1 MNLFLND
8 LLLIIPQIFLLFSA
22 IILLMLGS
30 FTKKNSAKII
40 VYFSVLTLFLVTF
53 LEIFMPWDIHVIF
66 NNSLVENGFSRFVKS
81 IIFMSSAF
89 VIILSSKWL
98 IRYDEKAFEYPILIL
113 FSSLGMS
120 LMISANDLI
129 TLYLAIELQSLPLY
143 VMAAFKR
150 DSVESGEAG
159 IKYFVLGAL
168 SSSLF
173 LFGSSLIYGFTGSI
187 EFSEISRSIDILNIN
202 SGIVVG
208 IVFILSGLIFKI
220 SAVPFHMWTPDVYEG
235 SATPITAFFATAPK
249 MAAMCMLVN
258 ILYGPFSGAF
268 ESWQQIIIFVSI
280 ASMSLGSFVAIRQT
294 NIKRLL
300 AYSSIAHMGFA
311 LIGLISPLSQLGVQA
326 LLIYMLI
333 YIVTNLGVF
342 ACIISLEKNEGE
354 TISNTDDLSGLSKK
368 YPFISFSMAMLMFS
382 FAGIPPLAGFFGKYL
397 IFRSAIENGL
407 IEIAVF
413 GLIISVVAAFYY
425 IRIIKIMYFD
435 ESNIKITMLSSKG
448 LNITN
453 VICTIFIVFFIFI
466 YSIFP
471 ISELADLAAS
481 SIN

>member
-30 FTKKNSAKII
+30 FTKKNSAKIV
-40 VYFSVLTLFLVTF
+40 VYFSVLTLFLVSF

-300 AYSSIAHMGFA
+300 AYSSISHMGFA

>member
-280 ASMSLGSFVAIRQT
+280 ASMSLGSFVAIRQS

>member
-8 LLLIIPQIFLLFSA
+8 LLLIIPQFFLLFSA

-30 FTKKNSAKII
+30 FTKKNSAKIV

-53 LEIFMPWDIHVIF
+53 LEILMPWDIHVIF
-66 NNSLVENGFSRFVKS
+66 NNSLVENGFSRFAKS

-208 IVFILSGLIFKI
+208 VVFILSGLIFKI

-300 AYSSIAHMGFA
+300 AYSSISHMGFA

>member
-8 LLLIIPQIFLLFSA
+8 LLLIIPQFFLLFSA
-22 IILLMLGS
+22 VILLMLGS
-30 FTKKNSAKII
+30 FTKKNSAKIV

-53 LEIFMPWDIHVIF
+53 LEILMPWDIHVIF

-98 IRYDEKAFEYPILIL
+98 VRYDEKAFEYPILIL

-300 AYSSIAHMGFA
+300 AYSSISHMGFA

>member
-8 LLLIIPQIFLLFSA
+8 LVVIIPEVFLMISA
-22 IILLMLGS
+22 IILLMVGS
-30 FTKKNSAKII
+30 FSKKNSAKVV
-40 VYFSVLTLFLVTF
+40 VYFSVLTLITISF
-53 LEIFMPWDIHVIF
+53 LEIVLPWNNELIF
-66 NNSLVENGFSRFVKS
+66 NQSLVQNGFSRFVKS
-81 IIFMSSAF
+81 IIFLSSAF
-89 VIILSSKWL
+89 VMILSSRWL
-98 IRYDEKAFEYPILIL
+98 IKYDDKAFEYPILIL
-113 FSSLGMS
+113 FSTLGMS
-120 LMISANDLI
+120 FMVSANDLI

-143 VMAAFKR
+143 VMASFKK
-150 DSVESGEAG
+150 DNIESGEAG

-173 LFGSSLIYGFTGSI
+173 LFGASLVYGFTGSV
-187 EFSEISRSIDILNIN
+187 EFLEISKSIVSSDINT
-202 SGIVVG
+202 GIIVG

-235 SATPITAFFATAPK
+235 SAIPVTAFFATAPK
-249 MAAMCMLVN
+249 MAAMSMLVN

-280 ASMSLGSFVAIRQT
+280 ASMSLGSFVAIKQT

-311 LIGLISPLSQLGVQA
+311 LIGLASPLSSLGVQA

-333 YIVTNLGVF
+333 YLVTNLGVF
-342 ACIISLEKNEGE
+342 ACIISLETTEGK
-354 TISNTDDLSGLSKK
+354 TVSKISDLSGLSRS
-368 YPFISFSMAMLMFS
+368 YPLISFSMAMLMFS

-407 IEIAVF
+407 IELAIF
-413 GLIISVVAAFYY
+413 GLVVSVIGAYYY
-425 IRIIKIMYFD
+425 IKVIKIMYFD
-435 ESNIKITMLSSKG
+435 EPDIQLIKSSSKG

-453 VICTIFIVFFIFI
+453 TISTIFVIFFLLI
-466 YSIFP
+466 YTLIP
-471 ISELADLAAS
+471 IAEMANLAAS

>member
-30 FTKKNSAKII
+30 FTKKNSAKIV

-53 LEIFMPWDIHVIF
+53 LEILMPWDIHVIF

-280 ASMSLGSFVAIRQT
+280 ASMSLGSFVAIRQS

>member
-1 MNLFLND
+1 
-8 LLLIIPQIFLLFSA
+8 
-22 IILLMLGS
+22 MLGS

-40 VYFSVLTLFLVTF
+40 VYFSVLTLFLVSF

-300 AYSSIAHMGFA
+300 AYSSISHMGFA

>member
-1 MNLFLND
+1 MNFFLND

-280 ASMSLGSFVAIRQT
+280 ASMSLGSFVAIRQS

>member
-30 FTKKNSAKII
+30 FTKKNSAKIV

-53 LEIFMPWDIHVIF
+53 LEILMPWDIHVIF

-280 ASMSLGSFVAIRQT
+280 ASMSLGSFVAIRQS

-300 AYSSIAHMGFA
+300 AYSSISHMGFA

>member
-53 LEIFMPWDIHVIF
+53 LEIFMPWDIYVIF

-300 AYSSIAHMGFA
+300 AYSSISHMGFA

-368 YPFISFSMAMLMFS
+368 YPFISFSIAMLMFS

>member
-53 LEIFMPWDIHVIF
+53 LEIFMPWDIYVIF

-300 AYSSIAHMGFA
+300 AYSSISHMGFA

-333 YIVTNLGVF
+333 YIVTNIGVF

>member
-280 ASMSLGSFVAIRQT
+280 ASMSLGSFVAIRQS

-368 YPFISFSMAMLMFS
+368 YPFISFSIAMLMFS

>member
-1 MNLFLND
+1 MKLFLND
-8 LLLIIPQIFLLFSA
+8 LVVIIPEVFLMISA
-22 IILLMLGS
+22 IILLMVGS
-30 FTKKNSAKII
+30 FSKKNSAKVV
-40 VYFSVLTLFLVTF
+40 VYFSVLTLITISF
-53 LEIFMPWDIHVIF
+53 LEIVLPWNNELIF
-66 NNSLVENGFSRFVKS
+66 NQSLVQNGFSRFVKS
-81 IIFMSSAF
+81 IIFLSSAF
-89 VIILSSKWL
+89 VMILSSRWL
-98 IRYDEKAFEYPILIL
+98 IKYDDKAFEYPILIL
-113 FSSLGMS
+113 FSTLGMS
-120 LMISANDLI
+120 FMVSANDLI

-143 VMAAFKR
+143 VMASFKK
-150 DSVESGEAG
+150 DNIESGEAG

-173 LFGSSLIYGFTGSI
+173 LFGASLVYGFTGSV
-187 EFSEISRSIDILNIN
+187 EFLEISKSIVSSDINT
-202 SGIVVG
+202 GIIVG

-235 SATPITAFFATAPK
+235 SATPVTAFFATAPK
-249 MAAMCMLVN
+249 MAAMSMLVN

-280 ASMSLGSFVAIRQT
+280 ASMSLGSFVAIKQT

-311 LIGLISPLSQLGVQA
+311 LIGLASPLSSLGVQA

-333 YIVTNLGVF
+333 YLVTNLGVF
-342 ACIISLEKNEGE
+342 ACIISLETTEGK
-354 TISNTDDLSGLSKK
+354 TVSKISDLSGLSKS
-368 YPFISFSMAMLMFS
+368 YPLISFSMAMLMFS

-407 IEIAVF
+407 IELAIF
-413 GLIISVVAAFYY
+413 GLVVSVIGAYYY
-425 IRIIKIMYFD
+425 IKVIKIMYFD
-435 ESNIKITMLSSKG
+435 EPDIQLIKSSSKG

-453 VICTIFIVFFIFI
+453 TISTIFVVFFLLI
-466 YSIFP
+466 YTLIP
-471 ISELADLAAS
+471 IAEMANLAAS

>member
-1 MNLFLND
+1 MNLFFNE
-8 LLLIIPQIFLLFSA
+8 LLLIIPELI
-22 IILLMLGS
+22 IILAAILLLMIGS
-30 FTKKNSAKII
+30 FSTKNSAKVV
-40 VYFSVLTLFLVTF
+40 VYFSVLTLFFVSF
-53 LEIFMPWDIHVIF
+53 LEIIMPWDTGLLF
-66 NNSLVENGFSRFVKS
+66 TESLVENGFSRFAKS
-81 IIFMSSAF
+81 IIFLSSAF
-89 VIILSSKWL
+89 IIILSSKWL
-98 IRYDEKAFEYPILIL
+98 LRYDSKAFEYPILIL

-120 LMISANDLI
+120 FMISANDLI

-143 VMAAFKR
+143 VLASFKR
-150 DSVESGEAG
+150 DSVNSGEAG

-173 LFGSSLIYGFTGSI
+173 LFGSSLVYGFTGSV
-187 EFSEISRSIDILNIN
+187 EFFDISKSIGASEVNT
-202 SGIVVG
+202 GIVIG

-235 SATPITAFFATAPK
+235 SATPVTAFFSTAPK

-280 ASMSLGSFVAIRQT
+280 ASMALGSFVAIKQT
-294 NIKRLL
+294 NIRRLL

-311 LIGLISPLSQLGVQA
+311 LIALTSPLSSSAVQS

-333 YIVTNLGVF
+333 YVVTNLGVF
-342 ACIISLEKNEGE
+342 ACIISLETSEGE
-354 TISNTDDLSGLSKK
+354 TISKIDDLSGLSRR
-368 YPFISFSMAMLMFS
+368 YPFIAFSMTMLMFS

-397 IFRSAIENGL
+397 IFRTAIENGL
-407 IEIAVF
+407 ISLALF
-413 GLIISVVAAFYY
+413 GLIISVVAAYYY

-435 ESNIKITMLSSKG
+435 ELDILLTKSSSKG

-453 VICTIFIVFFIFI
+453 IVCTIFIVFFLLI
-466 YSIFP
+466 YSFFP
-471 ISELADLAAS
+471 IAEMANLAAK

>member
-1 MNLFLND
+1 
-8 LLLIIPQIFLLFSA
+8 
-22 IILLMLGS
+22 MLGS

-40 VYFSVLTLFLVTF
+40 VYFSVLTLFLVMF

-280 ASMSLGSFVAIRQT
+280 ASMSLGSFVAIRQS

-333 YIVTNLGVF
+333 YIVTNIGVF

>member
-1 MNLFLND
+1 
-8 LLLIIPQIFLLFSA
+8 
-22 IILLMLGS
+22 
-30 FTKKNSAKII
+30 
-40 VYFSVLTLFLVTF
+40 
-53 LEIFMPWDIHVIF
+53 
-66 NNSLVENGFSRFVKS
+66 
-81 IIFMSSAF
+81 
-89 VIILSSKWL
+89 
-98 IRYDEKAFEYPILIL
+98 
-113 FSSLGMS
+113 
-120 LMISANDLI
+120 MISANDLI

-143 VMAAFKR
+143 VLASFKR
-150 DSVESGEAG
+150 DSVNSGEAG

-173 LFGSSLIYGFTGSI
+173 LFGSSLVYGFTGSV
-187 EFSEISRSIDILNIN
+187 EFFDISKSIDVSEINT
-202 SGIVVG
+202 GIVVG

-235 SATPITAFFATAPK
+235 SATPVTAFFSTAPK

-280 ASMSLGSFVAIRQT
+280 ASMALGSFVAIKQT
-294 NIKRLL
+294 NIRRLL

-311 LIGLISPLSQLGVQA
+311 LIALTSPLSSSAVQS

-333 YIVTNLGVF
+333 YVVTNLGVF
-342 ACIISLEKNEGE
+342 ACIISLETSEGE
-354 TISNTDDLSGLSKK
+354 TISKIDDLSGLSRR
-368 YPFISFSMAMLMFS
+368 YPFIAFSMTMLMFS

-397 IFRSAIENGL
+397 IFRTAIENGL
-407 IEIAVF
+407 ISLALF
-413 GLIISVVAAFYY
+413 GLIISVVAAYYY

-435 ESNIKITMLSSKG
+435 ELDILLTKSSSKG

-453 VICTIFIVFFIFI
+453 IVCTIFIVFFLLI
-466 YSIFP
+466 YSFFP
-471 ISELADLAAS
+471 IAEMANLAAK

>member
-30 FTKKNSAKII
+30 FTKKNSAKIV

-300 AYSSIAHMGFA
+300 AYSSISHMGFA

-435 ESNIKITMLSSKG
+435 ESSINITMLSSKG

>member
-1 MNLFLND
+1 
-8 LLLIIPQIFLLFSA
+8 
-22 IILLMLGS
+22 MLGS

-280 ASMSLGSFVAIRQT
+280 ASMSLGSFVAIRQS

>member
-30 FTKKNSAKII
+30 FTKKNSAKIV

-53 LEIFMPWDIHVIF
+53 LEILMPWDIHVIF

-300 AYSSIAHMGFA
+300 AYSSISHMGFA

>member
-8 LLLIIPQIFLLFSA
+8 LLLIIPQFFLLFSA

-30 FTKKNSAKII
+30 FTKKNSAKIV

-53 LEIFMPWDIHVIF
+53 LEILMPWDIHVIF

-280 ASMSLGSFVAIRQT
+280 ASMSLGSFVAIRQS

-311 LIGLISPLSQLGVQA
+311 LNGLISPLSQLGVQA

>member
-1 MNLFLND
+1 
-8 LLLIIPQIFLLFSA
+8 
-22 IILLMLGS
+22 MLGS

-40 VYFSVLTLFLVTF
+40 VYFSVLTLFLVSF

-280 ASMSLGSFVAIRQT
+280 ASMSLGSFVAIRQS

>member
-8 LLLIIPQIFLLFSA
+8 LLLIIPQFFLLFSA

-30 FTKKNSAKII
+30 FTKKNSAKIV

-53 LEIFMPWDIHVIF
+53 LEILMPWDIHLIF

>member
-8 LLLIIPQIFLLFSA
+8 LLLIIPQFFLLFSA

-30 FTKKNSAKII
+30 FTKKNSAKIV

-53 LEIFMPWDIHVIF
+53 LEILMPWDIHVIF

-300 AYSSIAHMGFA
+300 AYSSISHMGFA

-453 VICTIFIVFFIFI
+453 VICLSLIHI
-466 YSIFP
+466 
-471 ISELADLAAS
+471 
-481 SIN
+481 

>member
-1 MNLFLND
+1 MNLFFSE
-8 LLLIIPQIFLLFSA
+8 LLLIIPELI
-22 IILLMLGS
+22 IILVAILLLMIGS
-30 FTKKNSAKII
+30 FSTKNSAKVV
-40 VYFSVLTLFLVTF
+40 VYFSVLTLFFVSF
-53 LEIFMPWDIHVIF
+53 LEIIMPWDTGLLF
-66 NNSLVENGFSRFVKS
+66 TESLVENGFSRFVKS
-81 IIFMSSAF
+81 IIFLSSAF

-98 IRYDEKAFEYPILIL
+98 VRYDSKAFEYPILIL

-120 LMISANDLI
+120 FMISANDLI

-143 VMAAFKR
+143 VLASFKR
-150 DSVESGEAG
+150 DSVNSGEAG

-173 LFGSSLIYGFTGSI
+173 LFGSSLVYGFTGSV
-187 EFSEISRSIDILNIN
+187 EFFDISKSIGASEINT
-202 SGIVVG
+202 GIVVG

-235 SATPITAFFATAPK
+235 SATPVTAFFSTAPK

-280 ASMSLGSFVAIRQT
+280 ASMALGSFVAIKQT
-294 NIKRLL
+294 NIRRLL

-311 LIGLISPLSQLGVQA
+311 LIALTSPLSSSAVQS

-333 YIVTNLGVF
+333 YVVTNLGVF
-342 ACIISLEKNEGE
+342 ACIISLETSEGE
-354 TISNTDDLSGLSKK
+354 TISKIDDLSGLSRR
-368 YPFISFSMAMLMFS
+368 YPFIAFSMTMLMFS

-397 IFRSAIENGL
+397 IFRTAIENGL
-407 IEIAVF
+407 ISLALF
-413 GLIISVVAAFYY
+413 GLIISVVAAYYY

-435 ESNIKITMLSSKG
+435 ELDILLTKSSSKG

-453 VICTIFIVFFIFI
+453 IVCTIFIVFFLLI
-466 YSIFP
+466 YSFFP
-471 ISELADLAAS
+471 IAEMANLAAK

>member
-8 LLLIIPQIFLLFSA
+8 LLLIIPQVFLLFSA

-30 FTKKNSAKII
+30 FTKKNSAKIV

-53 LEIFMPWDIHVIF
+53 LEILMPWDIHVIF

-300 AYSSIAHMGFA
+300 AYSSISHMGFA

>member
-8 LLLIIPQIFLLFSA
+8 LVVIIPEVFLMISA
-22 IILLMLGS
+22 IILLVVGS
-30 FTKKNSAKII
+30 FSKKNSAKVV
-40 VYFSVLTLFLVTF
+40 VYFSVLTLITISF
-53 LEIFMPWDIHVIF
+53 LEIVLPWNNELIF
-66 NNSLVENGFSRFVKS
+66 NQSLVQNGFSRFVKS
-81 IIFMSSAF
+81 IIFLSSAF
-89 VIILSSKWL
+89 VMVLSSRWL
-98 IRYDEKAFEYPILIL
+98 IKYDDKAFEYPILIL
-113 FSSLGMS
+113 FSTLGMS
-120 LMISANDLI
+120 FMVSANDLI

-143 VMAAFKR
+143 VMASFKK
-150 DSVESGEAG
+150 DNIESGEAG

-173 LFGSSLIYGFTGSI
+173 LFGASLVYGFTGSV
-187 EFSEISRSIDILNIN
+187 EFLEISKSIVSSDINT
-202 SGIVVG
+202 GIIVG

-235 SATPITAFFATAPK
+235 SATPVTAFFATAPK
-249 MAAMCMLVN
+249 MAAMSMLVN

-280 ASMSLGSFVAIRQT
+280 ASMSLGSFVAIKQT

-311 LIGLISPLSQLGVQA
+311 LIGLASPLSSLGVQA

-333 YIVTNLGVF
+333 YLVTNLGVF
-342 ACIISLEKNEGE
+342 ACIISLETTEGK
-354 TISNTDDLSGLSKK
+354 TVSKISDLSGLSKS
-368 YPFISFSMAMLMFS
+368 YPLISFSMAMLMFS

-407 IEIAVF
+407 IELAIF
-413 GLIISVVAAFYY
+413 GLVVSVIGAYYY
-425 IRIIKIMYFD
+425 IKVIKIMYFD
-435 ESNIKITMLSSKG
+435 EPDLQIIKSSSKG

-453 VICTIFIVFFIFI
+453 TISTIFVVFFLLI
-466 YSIFP
+466 YTLIP
-471 ISELADLAAS
+471 IAEMANLAAS

>member
-8 LLLIIPQIFLLFSA
+8 LVVIIPEVFLMISA
-22 IILLMLGS
+22 IILLMVGS
-30 FTKKNSAKII
+30 FSKKNSAKVV
-40 VYFSVLTLFLVTF
+40 VYFSVLTLITISF
-53 LEIFMPWDIHVIF
+53 LEIVLPWNNELIF
-66 NNSLVENGFSRFVKS
+66 NQSLVQNGFSRFVKS
-81 IIFMSSAF
+81 IIFLSSAF
-89 VIILSSKWL
+89 VMILSSRWL
-98 IRYDEKAFEYPILIL
+98 IKYDDKAFEYPILIL
-113 FSSLGMS
+113 FSTLGMS
-120 LMISANDLI
+120 FMVSANDLI

-143 VMAAFKR
+143 VMASFKK
-150 DSVESGEAG
+150 DNIESGEAG

-173 LFGSSLIYGFTGSI
+173 LFGASLVYGFTGSV
-187 EFSEISRSIDILNIN
+187 EFLEISKSIVSSDINT
-202 SGIVVG
+202 GIIVG

-235 SATPITAFFATAPK
+235 SATPVTAFFATAPK
-249 MAAMCMLVN
+249 MAAMSMLVN

-268 ESWQQIIIFVSI
+268 ESWQQIIIFVSV
-280 ASMSLGSFVAIRQT
+280 ASMSLGSFVAIKQT

-311 LIGLISPLSQLGVQA
+311 LIGLASPLSSLGVQA

-333 YIVTNLGVF
+333 YLVTNLGVF
-342 ACIISLEKNEGE
+342 ACIISLETTEGK
-354 TISNTDDLSGLSKK
+354 TVSKISDLSGLSKS
-368 YPFISFSMAMLMFS
+368 YPLISFSMAMLMFS

-407 IEIAVF
+407 IELAIF
-413 GLIISVVAAFYY
+413 GLVVSVIGAYYY
-425 IRIIKIMYFD
+425 IKVIKIMYFD
-435 ESNIKITMLSSKG
+435 EPDIQIIKSSSKG

-453 VICTIFIVFFIFI
+453 TISTIFVVFFLLI
-466 YSIFP
+466 YTLIP
-471 ISELADLAAS
+471 IAEMANLAAS

>member
-8 LLLIIPQIFLLFSA
+8 LVVIIPEVFLMISA
-22 IILLMLGS
+22 IILLMVGS
-30 FTKKNSAKII
+30 FSKKNSAKVV
-40 VYFSVLTLFLVTF
+40 VYFSVLTLITISF
-53 LEIFMPWDIHVIF
+53 LEIVLPWNNELIF
-66 NNSLVENGFSRFVKS
+66 NQSLVQNGFSRFVKS
-81 IIFMSSAF
+81 IIFLSSAF
-89 VIILSSKWL
+89 VMILSSRWL
-98 IRYDEKAFEYPILIL
+98 IKYDDKAFEYPILIL
-113 FSSLGMS
+113 FSTLGMS
-120 LMISANDLI
+120 FMVSANDLI

-143 VMAAFKR
+143 VMASFKK
-150 DSVESGEAG
+150 DNIESGEAG

-173 LFGSSLIYGFTGSI
+173 LFGASLVYGFTGSV
-187 EFSEISRSIDILNIN
+187 EFLEISKSIVSSDINT
-202 SGIVVG
+202 GIIVG

-235 SATPITAFFATAPK
+235 SAIPVTAFFATAPK
-249 MAAMCMLVN
+249 MAAMSMLVN

-280 ASMSLGSFVAIRQT
+280 ASMSLGSFVAIKQT

-311 LIGLISPLSQLGVQA
+311 LIGLASPLSSLGVQA

-333 YIVTNLGVF
+333 YLVTNLGVF
-342 ACIISLEKNEGE
+342 ACIISLETTEGK
-354 TISNTDDLSGLSKK
+354 TVSKISDLSGLSRS
-368 YPFISFSMAMLMFS
+368 YPLISFSMAMLMFS

-407 IEIAVF
+407 IELAIF
-413 GLIISVVAAFYY
+413 GLVVSVVGAYYY
-425 IRIIKIMYFD
+425 IKVIKIMYFD
-435 ESNIKITMLSSKG
+435 EPDIQIIKSSSKG

-453 VICTIFIVFFIFI
+453 TISTIFVVFFLLI
-466 YSIFP
+466 YTLIP
-471 ISELADLAAS
+471 IAEMANLAAS

>member
-8 LLLIIPQIFLLFSA
+8 LVVIIPEAFLMISA
-22 IILLMLGS
+22 IILLMVGS
-30 FTKKNSAKII
+30 FSKKNSAKVV
-40 VYFSVLTLFLVTF
+40 VYFSVLTLITISF
-53 LEIFMPWDIHVIF
+53 LEIVLPWNNELIF
-66 NNSLVENGFSRFVKS
+66 NQSLVQNGFSRFVKS
-81 IIFMSSAF
+81 IIFLSSAF
-89 VIILSSKWL
+89 VMILSSRWL
-98 IRYDEKAFEYPILIL
+98 IKYDDKAFEYPILIL
-113 FSSLGMS
+113 FSTLGMS
-120 LMISANDLI
+120 FMVSANDLI

-143 VMAAFKR
+143 VMASFKK
-150 DSVESGEAG
+150 DNIESGEAG

-173 LFGSSLIYGFTGSI
+173 LFGASLVYGFTGSV
-187 EFSEISRSIDILNIN
+187 EFLEISKSIVSSDINT
-202 SGIVVG
+202 GIIVG

-235 SATPITAFFATAPK
+235 SATPVTAFFATAPK
-249 MAAMCMLVN
+249 MAAMSMLVN

-280 ASMSLGSFVAIRQT
+280 ASMSLGSFVAIKQT

-311 LIGLISPLSQLGVQA
+311 LIGLASPLSSLGVQA

-333 YIVTNLGVF
+333 YLVTNLGVF
-342 ACIISLEKNEGE
+342 ACIISLETTEGK
-354 TISNTDDLSGLSKK
+354 TVSKISDLSGLSKS
-368 YPFISFSMAMLMFS
+368 YPLISFSMAMLMFS

-407 IEIAVF
+407 IELAIF
-413 GLIISVVAAFYY
+413 GLVVSVIGAYYY
-425 IRIIKIMYFD
+425 IKVIKIMYFD
-435 ESNIKITMLSSKG
+435 EPDIQIIKSSSKG

-453 VICTIFIVFFIFI
+453 TISTIFVVFFLLI
-466 YSIFP
+466 YTLIP
-471 ISELADLAAS
+471 IAEMANLAAS

>member
-1 MNLFLND
+1 
-8 LLLIIPQIFLLFSA
+8 
-22 IILLMLGS
+22 ML
-30 FTKKNSAKII
+30 KKNSFKYEELIDCANGASRRVINVAKEI
-40 VYFSVLTLFLVTF
+40 VGDCYLTVGNV
-53 LEIFMPWDIHVIF
+53 H
-66 NNSLVENGFSRFVKS
+66 
-81 IIFMSSAF
+81 
-89 VIILSSKWL
+89 SSKMFN
-98 IRYDEKAFEYPILIL
+98 E
-113 FSSLGMS
+113 
-120 LMISANDLI
+120 
-129 TLYLAIELQSLPLY
+129 
-143 VMAAFKR
+143 
-150 DSVESGEAG
+150 
-159 IKYFVLGAL
+159 
-168 SSSLF
+168 
-173 LFGSSLIYGFTGSI
+173 
-187 EFSEISRSIDILNIN
+187 
-202 SGIVVG
+202 
-208 IVFILSGLIFKI
+208 
-220 SAVPFHMWTPDVYEG
+220 
-235 SATPITAFFATAPK
+235 
-249 MAAMCMLVN
+249 
-258 ILYGPFSGAF
+258 
-268 ESWQQIIIFVSI
+268 
-280 ASMSLGSFVAIRQT
+280 
-294 NIKRLL
+294 
-300 AYSSIAHMGFA
+300 
-311 LIGLISPLSQLGVQA
+311 LSQLGVQA

-435 ESNIKITMLSSKG
+435 ESSIKITMLSSKG

>member
-40 VYFSVLTLFLVTF
+40 VYFSVLTLFLVMS

-98 IRYDEKAFEYPILIL
+98 IRFDEKAFEYPILIL

-187 EFSEISRSIDILNIN
+187 EFSEISRSIDILNIK

-280 ASMSLGSFVAIRQT
+280 ASMSLGSFVAIRQS

>member
-8 LLLIIPQIFLLFSA
+8 LVVIIPEVFLMISA
-22 IILLMLGS
+22 IILLMVGS
-30 FTKKNSAKII
+30 FSKKNSAKVV
-40 VYFSVLTLFLVTF
+40 VYFSVLTLITISF
-53 LEIFMPWDIHVIF
+53 LEIVLPWNNELIF
-66 NNSLVENGFSRFVKS
+66 NQSLVQNGFSRFVKS
-81 IIFMSSAF
+81 IIFLSSAF
-89 VIILSSKWL
+89 VMVLSSRWL
-98 IRYDEKAFEYPILIL
+98 IKYDDKAFEYPILIL
-113 FSSLGMS
+113 FSTLGMS
-120 LMISANDLI
+120 FMVSANDLI

-143 VMAAFKR
+143 VMASFKK
-150 DSVESGEAG
+150 DNIESGEAG

-173 LFGSSLIYGFTGSI
+173 LFGASLVYGFTGSV
-187 EFSEISRSIDILNIN
+187 EFLEISKSIVSSDINT
-202 SGIVVG
+202 GIIVG

-235 SATPITAFFATAPK
+235 SATPVTAFFATAPK
-249 MAAMCMLVN
+249 MAAMSMLVN

-280 ASMSLGSFVAIRQT
+280 ASMSLGSFVAIKQT

-311 LIGLISPLSQLGVQA
+311 LIGLASPLSSLGVQA

-333 YIVTNLGVF
+333 YLVTNLGVF
-342 ACIISLEKNEGE
+342 ACIISLETTEGK
-354 TISNTDDLSGLSKK
+354 TVSKISDLSGLSRS
-368 YPFISFSMAMLMFS
+368 YPLISFSMAMLMFS

-407 IEIAVF
+407 IELAIF
-413 GLIISVVAAFYY
+413 GLVVSVIGAYYY
-425 IRIIKIMYFD
+425 IKVIKIMYFD
-435 ESNIKITMLSSKG
+435 EPDIQIIKSSSKG

-453 VICTIFIVFFIFI
+453 TISTIFVVFFLLI
-466 YSIFP
+466 YTLIP
-471 ISELADLAAS
+471 IAEMANLAAS

>member
-40 VYFSVLTLFLVTF
+40 VYFSVLTLFLVSF

-280 ASMSLGSFVAIRQT
+280 ASMSLGSFVAIRQS

>member
-8 LLLIIPQIFLLFSA
+8 LVVIIPEVFLMISA
-22 IILLMLGS
+22 IILLMVGS
-30 FTKKNSAKII
+30 FSKKNSAKVV
-40 VYFSVLTLFLVTF
+40 VYFSVLTLITISF
-53 LEIFMPWDIHVIF
+53 LEIVLPWNNELIF
-66 NNSLVENGFSRFVKS
+66 NQSLVQNGFSRFVKS
-81 IIFMSSAF
+81 IIFLSSAF
-89 VIILSSKWL
+89 VMILSSRWL
-98 IRYDEKAFEYPILIL
+98 IKYDDKAFEYPILIL
-113 FSSLGMS
+113 FSTLGMS
-120 LMISANDLI
+120 FMVSANDLI

-143 VMAAFKR
+143 VMASFKK
-150 DSVESGEAG
+150 DNIESGEAG

-173 LFGSSLIYGFTGSI
+173 LFGASLVYGFTGSV
-187 EFSEISRSIDILNIN
+187 EFLEISKSIVSSDINT
-202 SGIVVG
+202 GIIVG

-235 SATPITAFFATAPK
+235 SATPVTAFFATAPK
-249 MAAMCMLVN
+249 MAAMSMLVN

-280 ASMSLGSFVAIRQT
+280 ASMSLGSFVAIKQT

-311 LIGLISPLSQLGVQA
+311 LIGLASPLSSLGVQA

-333 YIVTNLGVF
+333 YLVTNLGVF
-342 ACIISLEKNEGE
+342 ACIISLETTEGK
-354 TISNTDDLSGLSKK
+354 TVSKISDLSGLSKS
-368 YPFISFSMAMLMFS
+368 YPLISFSMAMLMFS

-407 IEIAVF
+407 IELAIF
-413 GLIISVVAAFYY
+413 GLVVSVIGAYYY
-425 IRIIKIMYFD
+425 IKVIKIMYFD
-435 ESNIKITMLSSKG
+435 EPDIQLIKSSSKG

-453 VICTIFIVFFIFI
+453 TISTIFVVFFLLI
-466 YSIFP
+466 YTLIP
-471 ISELADLAAS
+471 IAEMANLAAS

>member
-30 FTKKNSAKII
+30 FTKKNSAKIV
-40 VYFSVLTLFLVTF
+40 VYFSVLTLFFVTF
-53 LEIFMPWDIHVIF
+53 LEILMPWDIHVIF

>member
-8 LLLIIPQIFLLFSA
+8 LLLIIPQFFLLFSA

-280 ASMSLGSFVAIRQT
+280 ASMGLGSFVAIRQS